1 MEFYSESA
9 SIIHQAAFKI
19 AGRGKPVFPCNTE
32 KRPLV
37 KWKDQATD
45 DPERVRRL
53 WAKHPGECIGLVTGS
68 ASGVLVID
76 VDHLPAI
83 EDLPG
88 PLPRTL
94 TARTPSGGLHF
105 YYRHVYGA
113 RNSISD
119 IAENVDVRGEGGYV
133 IAPPSPGYT
142 WVDKSPVA
150 DAPEW
155 LLDLIR
161 EKPANH
167 SDRMSNPLSCRRPS
181 NRDPSDAVDGD
192 TIPNGARNDTLARIA
207 GRLHDG
213 RDLADL
219 ERALLEVNV
228 HRCSP
233 ALPEGE
239 VLKIARSIYQ
249 RDPCTPGG

>member
-105 YYRHVYGA
+105 YYRHVDGA
-113 RNSISD
+113 RNSASD
-119 IAENVDVRGEGGYV
+119 IADNVDVRGEGGYV
-133 IAPPSPGYT
+133 IVPPSEGYT
-142 WVDKSPVA
+142 WVDKPEIA
-150 DAPEW
+150 DAPAW
-155 LLDLIR
+155 FVDLIR
-161 EKPANH
+161 EKPDSRCSVRTSTNGRN
-167 SDRMSNPLSCRRPS
+167 STNKEL
-181 NRDPSDAVDGD
+181 DGD
-192 TIPNGARNDTLARIA
+192 TIPNGARNNTLARIA

-213 RDLADL
+213 RDLAEL
-219 ERALLEVNV
+219 ERALLEVNEQCDGAAQKKNE
-228 HRCSP
+228 RTEP
-233 ALPEGE
+233 
-239 VLKIARSIYQ
+239 
-249 RDPCTPGG
+249 